1 MKCPCCGKETRAAIR
16 AFGGMLFAC
25 PCVPPNTAVQV
36 RIDQMILDAVQC
48 DVFAF
53 MRVEHDTGDEDLRP
67 IDEDAECPMCNRP
80 LREYS
85 GRHKDPRYHGRN
97 VCFPLPSEAWEDRA
111 GVHLRAH
118 ADLRVHNHWRCVHQ
132 AEVFSTAQTCRAR
145 RRLFSAT

>member
-97 VCFPLPSEAWEDRA
+97 VCVPLSSESADLEARE
-111 GVHLRAH
+111 
-118 ADLRVHNHWRCVHQ
+118 DLRVCNHWRCVQQ
-132 AEVFSTAQTCRAR
+132 ARAFAEARRVRVFSRQLRPV
-145 RRLFSAT
+145 